1 MESIIG
7 HRTNYAEV
15 GASRGQWHTPSKNS
29 PKYPPPPQPRDFL
42 VGVYCPVLQIP
53 TFKSL
58 LLRLGRQQK
67 DFFKYFSNLPITLSF
82 LFILKRQIRSYSSSK
97 TIPDSGPKW
106 EKSIPV
112 VTPKR
117 RKNHTLRGGTYLYGL
132 YKRVSPPPPG
142 TTFSRALARSGK
154 TLFPSLC
161 WLLSLIFIRKA

>member
-7 HRTNYAEV
+7 HRTDYNEV
-15 GASRGQWHTPSKNS
+15 GAPRGQRHTPSKNLNLS
-29 PKYPPPPQPRDFL
+29 TPPRDFL

-97 TIPDSGPKW
+97 TIPDPGPKW
-106 EKSIPV
+106 DKSIPV
-112 VTPKR
+112 VKPKR
-117 RKNHTLRGGTYLYGL
+117 RKKNTPFGPAHTWMGYIREYLHL
-132 YKRVSPPPPG
+132 PRAQP
-142 TTFSRALARSGK
+142 SRER
-154 TLFPSLC
+154 
-161 WLLSLIFIRKA
+161 

>member
-1 MESIIG
+1 M
-7 HRTNYAEV
+7 A
-15 GASRGQWHTPSKNS
+15 HTQQKFTQVP
-29 PKYPPPPQPRDFL
+29 PPPPQPRDFL